1 MIIETNI
8 SETFDIIENIYKS
21 TKLENWQIQSLQQ
34 LVDKL
39 TKTAADT
46 VVNNIYLTIH
56 VQDINEALQTIRINN
71 IKKVDDEVYVCV
83 LYKIINKFD
92 LQSSDVKVKI
102 HLKKYSKYTSEVNDV
117 IHALAF
123 LIRSHLQIA
132 INNPQFKLNQIQKKP
147 FEIV

>member
-39 TKTAADT
+39 TKTAANNILD
-46 VVNNIYLTIH
+46 NIYLTIH

-102 HLKKYSKYTSEVNDV
+102 HLKK
-117 IHALAF
+117 
-123 LIRSHLQIA
+123 
-132 INNPQFKLNQIQKKP
+132 
-147 FEIV
+147 